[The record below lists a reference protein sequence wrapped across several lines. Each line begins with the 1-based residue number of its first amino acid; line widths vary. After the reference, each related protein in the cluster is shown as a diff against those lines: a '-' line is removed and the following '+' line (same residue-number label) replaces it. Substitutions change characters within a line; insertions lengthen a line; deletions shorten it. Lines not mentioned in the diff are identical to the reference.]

1 MANLHFFK
9 KTLTTAAGNTRAG
22 LTFVLLSA
30 LTLSQIRARTRNL
43 FTGERQRFIFTDKRF
58 VRHNAGHN
66 LCLRPLENIQILT
79 EQAQGKNSLKI
90 KKLHLYM
97 PLYLRFKGF
106 YRVLVHR
113 HILFIP
119 KALNKRLQGRTDG
132 LQAIS
137 FRLKL
142 YNFWFIGI
150 AFWTLSLKLWYR
162 MQKYSFTGN
171 SEETVK
177 SKQQRHISLLLFLP
191 DIPLYI

>member
-90 KKLHLYM
+90 KKLHFVYAAVFA
-97 PLYLRFKGF
+97 FKGLLRRF
-106 YRVLVHR
+106 GTQAYTFTPKVL
-113 HILFIP
+113 
-119 KALNKRLQGRTDG
+119 KSRLQGRTVG
-132 LQAIS
+132 IQAIFFWTYS
-137 FRLKL
+137 F
-142 YNFWFIGI
+142 NFW
-150 AFWTLSLKLWYR
+150 
-162 MQKYSFTGN
+162 
-171 SEETVK
+171 
-177 SKQQRHISLLLFLP
+177 
-191 DIPLYI
+191 